1 MRYLAAVVCVALAL
15 SVSVWAE
22 DGTAPAVEQDLP
34 PNMWHGTV
42 GCHKCDFGNKEGEG
56 ECAAALKTSA
66 GVLLL
71 RRAPNAPPAIDS
83 FLSRIR
89 DGKMKGD
96 YLCNGEMAE
105 ADGMK
110 FLNVKTMVAKP
121 LPKAPS
127 EKLTFRSNRRGAAAQ
142 RGGGDEGEG
151 EKKKWSEKSK
161 EEKVKVL
168 KKRVRKLRKEK
179 DGDGE

>member
-15 SVSVWAE
+15 SVSVRAE
-22 DGTAPAVEQDLP
+22 DGAAPAVEQDLP

-42 GCHKCDFGNKEGEG
+42 GCYKCDFGNKEGEG
-56 ECAAALKTSA
+56 ECAPALKTSA
-66 GVLLL
+66 GVLILK
-71 RRAPNAPPAIDS
+71 RAPSAPPAIDS
-83 FLSRIR
+83 FLARIR

-96 YLCNGEMAE
+96 YLCNGEMSE

-142 RGGGDEGEG
+142 RGGGEEG

-161 EEKVKVL
+161 EEKL
-168 KKRVRKLRKEK
+168 KALHKRARKLRKSDKE
-179 DGDGE
+179 